1 VISIMRRSAFSLV
14 AVLCIVSANAAEKV
28 RPLDGVVG
36 VLAKSDDIET
46 QRAILRG
53 LGDALAGR
61 RKMMPPKGW
70 AEVHDKLIA
79 SKDAEV
85 RSRTLAL
92 SLLFGDSRALALVR
106 KSVEDASAPKES
118 RASALETLLDAR
130 ADGVPG
136 LLRKLLDDKDLRRSA
151 LRGLGRYAEASTPT
165 DILTRY
171 KTFAAEE
178 KTDAVATL
186 ASRPAYA
193 LALIAAMEKK
203 QIPTGDLS
211 AFQAQQIARLND
223 ASVSNRL
230 TAVWGSIRPA
240 AKDRIVLM
248 EKYKRIATP
257 ADLKKANL
265 GNGRAVW
272 AKNCASCHT
281 LFGEGAKIGPELTG
295 SQRANPEYILHK
307 VLDPN
312 AAVPKEAQVT
322 QFVMLNGRV
331 LSGLVKEQ
339 TAKVVV
345 VQTPTEVIRVL
356 VSDIEKRETKPISLM
371 PEGILATLTD
381 TQVRDLLA
389 YLAGKGQVALP
400 K

>member
-1 VISIMRRSAFSLV
+1 MRRLAFSLV
-14 AVLCIVSANAAEKV
+14 AVLCIVSANAADPV
-28 RPLDGVVG
+28 RPLDGVVA

-46 QRAILRG
+46 QRDILRG

-61 RKMMPPKGW
+61 RKMAAPKGW

-85 RSRTLAL
+85 RSRSLAL
-92 SLLFGDSRALALVR
+92 SLLFGNAQALALVR
-106 KSVEDASAPKES
+106 KSVEDASASKES

-136 LLRKLLDDKDLRRSA
+136 LLRKLLDDKDLRRPA
-151 LRGLGRYAEASTPT
+151 LRGLGRYAEASTPA

-171 KTFAAEE
+171 KAFSADE

-223 ASVSNRL
+223 SAVSKRL
-230 TAVWGSIRPA
+230 NAVWGSIRPA

-339 TAKVVV
+339 TAKVVL

>member
-1 VISIMRRSAFSLV
+1 MRFVSLLCLTASCFLSAH
-14 AVLCIVSANAAEKV
+14 AADKS
-28 RPLDGVVG
+28 RPLDGVVS

-46 QRAILRG
+46 QRDILRG

-61 RKMMPPKGW
+61 RKMTPPNRWG
-70 AEVHDKLIA
+70 EVHDKLIA
-79 SKDAEV
+79 SKDDEV

-92 SLLFGDSRALALVR
+92 SLLFGDSRALVLVR
-106 KSVEDASAPKES
+106 KSAEDPSAPKES
-118 RASALETLLDAR
+118 RTSALETLLDAR
-130 ADGVPG
+130 AEGVPG
-136 LLRKLLDDKDLRRSA
+136 LLRKLLDDKDLRRPA
-151 LRGLGRYAEASTPT
+151 LRGLARYDEATTPADILSRYAKFSA
-165 DILTRY
+165 D
-171 KTFAAEE
+171 E
-178 KTDAVATL
+178 KADALATL

-193 LALIAAMEKK
+193 LALLDAMEKK
-203 QIPTGDLS
+203 RVRPADLS
-211 AFQAQQIARLND
+211 AFQAQQMARLNN
-223 ASVSNRL
+223 AAVTKRL

-240 AKDRIVLM
+240 AKDRLALM
-248 EKYKRIATP
+248 AKYKKLATP

-265 GNGRAVW
+265 GNGRAVF
-272 AKNCASCHT
+272 AKNCASCHV

-312 AAVPKEAQVT
+312 AAVPKDAQVT
-322 QFVMLNGRV
+322 QFELTSGRV

-345 VQTPTEVIRVL
+345 VQTPTEVIRIL
-356 VSDIEKRETKPISLM
+356 ASDIEKRETKPISLM
-371 PEGILATLTD
+371 PEGILAPLKD
-381 TQVRDLLA
+381 AQVRDLLA

>member
-1 VISIMRRSAFSLV
+1 MRRTVSFLV
-14 AVLCIVSANAAEKV
+14 AVLCIVSAHAADK
-28 RPLDGVVG
+28 PLDGVVA
-36 VLAKSDDIET
+36 VLTKSDDIET
-46 QRAILRG
+46 QRDILRG

-61 RKMMPPKGW
+61 RKMAPPKGW
-70 AEVHDKLIA
+70 GEVHDKLIA

-92 SLLFGDSRALALVR
+92 SLLFGNAQALALVR
-106 KSVEDASAPKES
+106 KSVEDASAPVAG

-130 ADGVPG
+130 ADGVPA
-136 LLRKLLDDKDLRRSA
+136 LLQKLLDDKDLRRPA
-151 LRGLGRYAEASTPT
+151 LRGLARYAEASTPT
-165 DILTRY
+165 DILSRY
-171 KTFAAEE
+171 PKFSADE

-193 LALIAAMEKK
+193 LALIDAMEKK
-203 QIPTGDLS
+203 QVPRGDVS
-211 AFQAQQIARLND
+211 SFQAQQITRLND
-223 ASVSNRL
+223 APVTKRL
-230 TAVWGSIRPA
+230 TAIWGSIRPA
-240 AKDRIVLM
+240 AKDRVVLM
-248 EKYKRIATP
+248 EKYKKIATP

-265 GNGRAVW
+265 SNGRAVW
-272 AKNCASCHT
+272 AKNCASCHV
-281 LFGEGAKIGPELTG
+281 LFGDGAKIGPELTG

-312 AAVPKEAQVT
+312 AAVPKDAQVT
-322 QFVMLNGRV
+322 LFELVSGRA
-331 LSGLVKEQ
+331 LSGLVKEE
-339 TAKVVV
+339 TTKVVV
-345 VQTPTEVIRVL
+345 VQTPTEQIRIL
-356 VSDIEKRETKPISLM
+356 KSDIEKRETKPISLM